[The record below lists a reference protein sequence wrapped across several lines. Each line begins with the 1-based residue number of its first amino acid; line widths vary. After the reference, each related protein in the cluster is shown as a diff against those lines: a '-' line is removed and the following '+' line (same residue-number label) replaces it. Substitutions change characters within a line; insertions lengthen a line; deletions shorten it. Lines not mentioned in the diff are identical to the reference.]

1 MEWNW
6 LAFPGGA
13 EGPGHD
19 LSAEPFRSSQLQRQ
33 DVGSPWEGR
42 SGLRGE
48 EKDRDQNSFVE
59 DSKGTSLSSSG
70 RFI

>member
-1 MEWNW
+1 MLYLLLPYTVGIIMEWNW

-48 EKDRDQNSFVE
+48 
-59 DSKGTSLSSSG
+59 
-70 RFI
+70 